1 MKEKVGRICNTFS
14 LDTQARFN
22 GPLIKIF
29 RYVRLQQHGLSGVFL
44 SQGPRWKEQRSL
56 LVKTLNLLGLRSCEN
71 MITEEVERFCEHL
84 GEKKGNM
91 VQVADLLKN
100 TATNVLWK
108 MTTGK
113 SIKYDDPT
121 FKILW

>member
-1 MKEKVGRICNTFS
+1 
-14 LDTQARFN
+14 
-22 GPLIKIF
+22 
-29 RYVRLQQHGLSGVFL
+29 
-44 SQGPRWKEQRSL
+44 
-56 LVKTLNLLGLRSCEN
+56 

-84 GEKKGNM
+84 GEKKGDM
-91 VQVADLLKN
+91 VQVADLFKN

-113 SIKYDDPT
+113 SIEYDDPT